1 MGLPRAATRTAPK
14 KDNSM
19 STRVAVL
26 GGGVGG
32 LSAAQEL
39 AERGFEVGV
48 YERRP
53 DFGGKARSIPVPNSA
68 TPGRSPLPG
77 EHGFRFFPSF
87 YRHLPDSMKRIP
99 CAGKSVFDNLVFSTR
114 VQIARTG
121 KIAFLEPT
129 RFPETLD
136 DWSIA
141 FKSLFANLRIPDD
154 ELLFFIDRLLVL
166 LTSCQERRLAEYED
180 IAWWDF
186 IAAKDKSVSYQK
198 YLGEGLT
205 RSLVAMKAEIS
216 GTRTVG
222 YIDLQL
228 MLGLMCSP
236 GGFDRVLNGPTNQA
250 WIDPWLAYL
259 KSLGV
264 SLLGNSQV
272 RSLELEGGRIGK
284 VLVERGG
291 IPTSVTADY
300 YVSALPVEIMT
311 GLVTDDI
318 KSAAP
323 SLAQLAKLETRWMNG
338 IQFYLKD
345 DIPLVH
351 GHSNYLDSPWALTS
365 ISQRQF
371 WPGIDFGGLGD
382 GRVGGILSV
391 DISDWDTPG
400 IVYGKAA
407 TNCTAEEIKNE
418 AWAQL
423 KAHLNSSG
431 VETLSDTN
439 LVTWFLDPD
448 IQFPNPSAATNAEP
462 LLINPAGSLQ
472 YRPEAS
478 TEIPNLFLASDYVR
492 TYTDLATMEGA
503 NEAARRAVNAIL
515 EASGSNAPEAQLWP
529 YQEPEIFKPM
539 REYDLLRF
547 KLGLPHG
554 EGV

>member
-1 MGLPRAATRTAPK
+1 
-14 KDNSM
+14 M
-19 STRVAVL
+19 SIRVAVL

-39 AERGFEVGV
+39 AERGFEVAV
-48 YERRP
+48 YERRA

-68 TPGRSPLPG
+68 TPGRKPLPG
-77 EHGFRFFPSF
+77 EHGFRFLPSF
-87 YRHLPDSMKRIP
+87 YKHLPDSMKRIP
-99 CAGKSVFDNLVFSTR
+99 FAGKSVLDNLIFSTR
-114 VQIARTG
+114 LQIARTG
-121 KIAFLEPT
+121 KLAFLEPT
-129 RFPETLD
+129 HFPQTLD
-136 DWSIA
+136 DWTTV
-141 FKSLFANLRIPDD
+141 FKSLFANLGIPDD

-166 LTSCQERRLAEYED
+166 LTSCQERRLAEYEN

-186 IAAKDKSVSYQK
+186 IAAKSKSLSYQK

-216 GTRTVG
+216 STRTVG

-236 GGFDRVLNGPTNQA
+236 GGFDRLLNGPTNEA
-250 WIDPWLAYL
+250 WIDPWISYL
-259 KSLGV
+259 KTLGV
-264 SLLGNSQV
+264 SLQGSSVV
-272 RSLELEGGRIGK
+272 RSLELDGRRIGK
-284 VLVERGG
+284 VIVDQSGTLSS
-291 IPTSVTADY
+291 IIADF

-311 GLVTDDI
+311 GLVTDDL

-323 SLAQLAKLETRWMNG
+323 SLAHLDKLQTRWMNG
-338 IQFYLKD
+338 IQFYLKTD
-345 DIPLVH
+345 VPLVH

-365 ISQRQF
+365 VSQKQF
-371 WPGIDFGGLGD
+371 WPEVDFAALGD

-391 DISDWDTPG
+391 DISDWNTPG
-400 IVYGKAA
+400 IVYGKPA
-407 TNCTAEEIKNE
+407 TNCTPEEIKTE
-418 AWAQL
+418 TWAQL
-423 KAHLNSSG
+423 KAHLNTG
-431 VETLSDTN
+431 TVETLSDSN
-439 LVTWFLDPD
+439 LLSWFLDPD

-503 NEAARRAVNAIL
+503 NEAARRSVNAIID
-515 EASGSNAPEAQLWP
+515 ASGSNASKAQIWP
-529 YQEPEIFKPM
+529 FQEPEAFKPM
-539 REYDLLRF
+539 RDYDLLRF

-554 EGV
+554 KGI

>member
-1 MGLPRAATRTAPK
+1 M
-14 KDNSM
+14 N
-19 STRVAVL
+19 TRVAVL

-39 AERGFEVGV
+39 AERGFEVAV

-87 YRHLPDSMKRIP
+87 YKHLPDSMKRIP

-121 KIAFLEPT
+121 QIAFLEPT

-141 FKSLFANLRIPDD
+141 FKSMFANLGIPDD
-154 ELLFFIDRLLVL
+154 EVLFFIDRLLVL
-166 LTSCQERRLAEYED
+166 LTSCQERRLAEYEN

-186 IAAKDKSVSYQK
+186 VDATNKSVSYQK
-198 YLGEGLT
+198 YLGEGMT

-216 GTRTVG
+216 STRTVG
-222 YIDLQL
+222 YIDLQM

-236 GGFDRVLNGPTNQA
+236 GGFDRVLNGPTSQA
-250 WIDPWLAYL
+250 WINPWIAHL

-264 SLLGNSQV
+264 SLQGNCLV
-272 RSLELEGGRIGK
+272 HSLELEGGRIGK
-284 VLVERGG
+284 VLVEQDGR
-291 IPTSVTADY
+291 PSEVSADY

-311 GLVTDDI
+311 GLVTDAI

-323 SLAQLAKLETRWMNG
+323 SLARLDKLETRWMNG
-338 IQFYLKD
+338 IQYYLKND
-345 DIPLVH
+345 VPLVH

-371 WPGIDFGGLGD
+371 WPGIDFAGLGD
-382 GRVGGILSV
+382 GNVGGILSV
-391 DISDWDTPG
+391 DISDWGTPG
-400 IVYGKAA
+400 IVYGKTA
-407 TNCTAEEIKNE
+407 TNCTAEEIKTE

-423 KAHLNSSG
+423 KAHLNTAG

-439 LVTWFLDPD
+439 LASWFLDPD
-448 IQFPNPSAATNAEP
+448 IQFPNPSATTNAEP

-503 NEAARRAVNAIL
+503 NEAARRAANAIL
-515 EASGSNAPEAQLWP
+515 DASGSNAAKAQLWP
-529 YQEPEIFKPM
+529 FQEPEIFKPM

-554 EGV
+554 QGV

>member
-1 MGLPRAATRTAPK
+1 
-14 KDNSM
+14 M
-19 STRVAVL
+19 STRIAVL

-39 AERGFEVGV
+39 AERGFEVVV

-87 YRHLPDSMKRIP
+87 YKHLPDSMKRIP
-99 CAGKSVFDNLVFSTR
+99 SADKSVFDNLVFSTR

-121 KIAFLEPT
+121 QVAFLDPT
-129 RFPETLD
+129 RFPQTLD
-136 DWSIA
+136 DWTTV
-141 FKSLFANLRIPDD
+141 FKSLFANLGIPDD
-154 ELLFFIDRLLVL
+154 ELLFFTDRLLVL
-166 LTSCQERRLAEYED
+166 LTSCQERRLAEYEN

-198 YLGEGLT
+198 YLGEGMT

-216 GTRTVG
+216 STRTVG

-250 WIDPWLAYL
+250 WIDPWIAYL
-259 KSLGV
+259 QSLGV
-264 SLLGNSQV
+264 SLQGNSLV
-272 RSLELEGGRIGK
+272 RSLEIEGGRIGK
-284 VLVERGG
+284 VLVEQGG
-291 IPTSVTADY
+291 ISSTVTADY

-311 GLVTDDI
+311 GLVTDGI

-323 SLAQLAKLETRWMNG
+323 SLAHLDKLETRWMNG

-345 DIPLVH
+345 DVPLVH

-371 WPGIDFGGLGD
+371 WPGIDFAGLGD
-382 GRVGGILSV
+382 GNVRGILSV

-400 IVYGKAA
+400 IVYGKPA
-407 TNCTAEEIKNE
+407 TSCTAAEIKTE

-423 KAHLNSSG
+423 KTHLNTGGRES
-431 VETLSDTN
+431 LSDGN

-448 IQFPNPSAATNAEP
+448 IQFPNPSSATNAEP

-472 YRPEAS
+472 YRPDAS

-503 NEAARRAVNAIL
+503 NEAARRAVNGIL
-515 EASGSNAPEAQLWP
+515 DASGSNAAKAQLWP
-529 YQEPEIFKPM
+529 FQEPEIFKPM

-554 EGV
+554 DGV